1 MFATRS
7 PLNAFGDGMNRRH
20 FLRLMICA
28 GLISCSA
35 KSAFAFIEETT
46 LSDRSLS
53 LYNPHSKEN
62 FNGIYWCDGDCVASA
77 KENINHIMRDIRIN
91 DVKEIDL
98 NLLDLIFAIS
108 TKLQAEEPFTVISGY
123 RSPETNELLR
133 KSGCGAA
140 KNSYHIKGQAVDIR
154 IPGYKASVL
163 RRAAYELN
171 IGGVGYYPTRR
182 FVHVDVGPVRY
193 WTGKK

>member
-1 MFATRS
+1 MSTLKMPSYSFEYGLS
-7 PLNAFGDGMNRRH
+7 RRH
-20 FLRLMICA
+20 FLRLMVWA
-28 GLISCSA
+28 GMISCST
-35 KSAFAFIEETT
+35 KPVFASIEDTT
-46 LSDRSLS
+46 LEERSLS

-77 KENINHIMRDIRIN
+77 KENINYIMRDIRTD

-108 TKLQAEEPFTVISGY
+108 TKLRAKEPFTIISGY
-123 RSPETNELLR
+123 RSRETNELLR
-133 KSGCGAA
+133 KCGSGAA